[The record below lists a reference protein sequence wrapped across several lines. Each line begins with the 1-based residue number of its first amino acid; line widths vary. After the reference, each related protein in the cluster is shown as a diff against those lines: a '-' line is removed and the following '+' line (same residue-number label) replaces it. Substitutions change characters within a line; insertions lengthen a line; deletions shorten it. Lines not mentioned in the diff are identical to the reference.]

1 MKKFLK
7 AGITFLILTSVCVT
21 SVFAAPSVS
30 DLKSKKNQAQNEMK
44 SLEQELTA
52 IMAEMNTT
60 EQKLIAKGEAI
71 IEANQ
76 KLEEA
81 KENEEKQQ
89 LNMAKRIVTMY
100 ENGNDNFLT
109 ILLESGNLADL
120 MKRIENVQTIHNYDR
135 EELKKFVETRKEI
148 ATLTETLEKE
158 QDELQSLQTQLASQ
172 ERNLNNKIK
181 AKKDQIANFDAQ
193 IAEAARKAAE
203 EAAAQNQNQNQVIVG
218 GSNSSGGRPYTG
230 TGDRAVGNAIVE
242 AARSYIGVWYL
253 WGGNDRNG
261 IDCSGLTKAA
271 HKAVGINIDRWSGHQ
286 AIGGK
291 SIGSL
296 SEALP
301 GDIICYPG
309 HVAIY
314 IGNNRIIH
322 APTTGKKVQ
331 EASVYLG
338 GVKPITAIRRY
349 W

>member
-1 MKKFLK
+1 MMRKFLK
-7 AGITFLILTSVCVT
+7 ASVTFLVLTSVCVT

-30 DLKSKKNQAQNEMK
+30 DLESKKNKAQNEMK

-52 IMAEMNTT
+52 IMSEMNTI
-60 EQKLIAKGEAI
+60 EQKLVAKGEAI
-71 IEANQ
+71 IDANQ

-81 KENEEKQQ
+81 KENEERQQ
-89 LNMAKRIVTMY
+89 SNMEKRIVTMY
-100 ENGNDNFLT
+100 ESGSDNFLT
-109 ILLESGNLADL
+109 ILLESGNFADL

-158 QDELQSLQTQLASQ
+158 QKELQGLQTQLASQ
-172 ERNLNNKIK
+172 ERNLNNKIQS
-181 AKKDQIANFDAQ
+181 KKDQIANFDAQ

-203 EAAAQNQNQNQVIVG
+203 EAAQNQNQNQVIVG

-253 WGGNDRNG
+253 WGGNDRDG

-271 HKAVGINIDRWSGHQ
+271 HKAVGITIDRWSGHQ

-291 SIGSL
+291 NIPSL
-296 SEALP
+296 AEALP